1 MQMDHSRELNTTD
14 RTSFTRAI
22 ALEAY
27 GTWCGAD
34 PLRA

>member
-1 MQMDHSRELNTTD
+1 MQMDRSRDLNTFD
-14 RTSFTRAI
+14 RSSFTRAI